1 MDLGKRFKHFREM
14 KKLTLKD
21 AAELIGVKYYQLGN
35 YETNRSEPSI
45 SVLKKMSQVYE
56 ISIDGLVGNISLK
69 KKEKDYSMMDDI
81 LKQLNELVEQINN
94 NKEWFKSA

>member
-14 KKLTLKD
+14 KELTLKE

-56 ISIDGLVGNISLK
+56 VSIDGLVGNISIK

-81 LKQLNELVEQINN
+81 LKQLNELVDQINN
-94 NKEWFKSA
+94 NKE

>member
-14 KKLTLKD
+14 KKLTLKE
-21 AAELIGVKYYQLGN
+21 AAELIGVKYYQLAN

-94 NKEWFKSA
+94 NKE

>member
-94 NKEWFKSA
+94 NKE

>member
-14 KKLTLKD
+14 KKLTLKE
-21 AAELIGVKYYQLGN
+21 ASELIGVKYYQLAN

-94 NKEWFKSA
+94 NKE